1 MADCDAEECLSLWAD
16 VLRDVEAELSRCAQV
31 VEGRHVLP
39 NSVTVRLP
47 RAEFG
52 RFAPVLDRVAR
63 ELGEALESRARTGS
77 REWAGGAGP
86 FLEVVLEETA
96 ARDVKAEIVD
106 RA

>member
-1 MADCDAEECLSLWAD
+1 MSVWSD
-16 VLRDVEAELSRCAQV
+16 VLRDIEAELSRCAQV

-52 RFAPVLDRVAR
+52 RFAPVLDCVAR

-77 REWAGGAGP
+77 REWVGGTGP
-86 FLEVVLEETA
+86 FLEVVLDETA
-96 ARDVKAEIVD
+96 ALDVKVEIVE
-106 RA
+106 RT